1 MSTVHP
7 LKKPIKAHGEEVSE
21 LTLRAPLTK
30 DIIELGLPNLI
41 VVSDAGPG
49 VEIRT
54 KVIARYISR
63 LAAVPMGSVEALDP
77 SDFNDLTAVVMG
89 FFGQSDGEETS
100 APPKP

>member
-1 MSTVHP
+1 MSTPHP
-7 LKKPIKAHGEEVSE
+7 LKRPIKAHGQEVSV
-21 LTLRAPLTK
+21 LTLREPLTK
-30 DIIELGLPNLI
+30 DIIELGLPTLI

-54 KVIARYISR
+54 KVVARYISR
-63 LAAVPMGSVEALDP
+63 LADVPPSSVDALAP

-89 FFGQSDGEETS
+89 FFGQSDGEEQS